1 MNGLNSLGLHV
12 GVELIFLLAEVIG
25 VLKELSCDWSDGLG
39 GCGRTLSMVE
49 VGYFVTMF
57 IVDISVGLP
66 WVWVRSGEPFTT
78 AARGFAAP
86 DRVSHHPKPEKAH
99 KTSER
104 NLLLYIFFLSQT
116 FFLFVWLF
124 VCFLKVTACVNE
136 RPCHFLLTTYLR
148 FCVAFARLCSI
159 SKDLLARWKAQQRQ
173 RSHKGKRD
181 ACVVKFPRGIFS
193 WYWPERRRTGFYSD
207 SRRARGKKGGTKRKE
222 KKERER
228 ALNAAFDLQGDQGTV
243 VEATDLLHY
252 SFHPFHSPALLVLS
266 PPFSEHRLSD
276 GPASQRPKLHQSRG
290 FVLRGR
296 PDGTLHESVHPLH
309 HRHTLRALL
318 ATGGDRGGT
327 EEETVAKTQSPKRET
342 RSATQ
347 RNVSKHERNA
357 LQLNVFS
364 KRGVFG

>member
-1 MNGLNSLGLHV
+1 M
-12 GVELIFLLAEVIG
+12 
-25 VLKELSCDWSDGLG
+25 
-39 GCGRTLSMVE
+39 
-49 VGYFVTMF
+49 
-57 IVDISVGLP
+57 SV
-66 WVWVRSGEPFTT
+66 R
-78 AARGFAAP
+78 A
-86 DRVSHHPKPEKAH
+86 
-99 KTSER
+99 
-104 NLLLYIFFLSQT
+104 I
-116 FFLFVWLF
+116 
-124 VCFLKVTACVNE
+124 
-136 RPCHFLLTTYLR
+136 FLLTTYLR
-148 FCVAFARLCSI
+148 FCVASARLCSI
-159 SKDLLARWKAQQRQ
+159 SKDLLARWKTQQRQ

-181 ACVVKFPRGIFS
+181 ACVVTFPRGIFS
-193 WYWPERRRTGFYSD
+193 WYWPERLRTGFYSD
-207 SRRARGKKGGTKRKE
+207 SRRAREKKGAPRGRKKKRE
-222 KKERER
+222 S

-296 PDGTLHESVHPLH
+296 PDWTLHESVHPLH